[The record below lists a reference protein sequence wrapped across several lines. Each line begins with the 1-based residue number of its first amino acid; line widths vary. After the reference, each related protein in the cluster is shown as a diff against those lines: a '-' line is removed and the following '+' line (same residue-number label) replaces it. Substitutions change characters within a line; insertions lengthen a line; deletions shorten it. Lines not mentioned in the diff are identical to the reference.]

1 MNSNEKNKKVQ
12 NPFPSL
18 QNDPKSVF
26 DMTNKFSKS
35 LIKKARTAF
44 HDRDKVFVNLYE
56 QLKIKIFIKMKT
68 CPL

>member
-18 QNDPKSVF
+18 QNDPESVF

-35 LIKKARTAF
+35 LIKKARRAF
-44 HDRDKVFVNLYE
+44 HDKDKVFVNLYE
-56 QLKIKIFIKMKT
+56 QLKIKIFMKMKT

>member
-35 LIKKARTAF
+35 LIKKQ
-44 HDRDKVFVNLYE
+44 E
-56 QLKIKIFIKMKT
+56 QHFMIKTKF
-68 CPL
+68 L